1 MFFGAQDSPAQADA
15 CTMRTHGTPSRR
27 PKARRTWPAA
37 ALLAATLACAALVFT
52 LAAPGGALAEESEG
66 PSFSDALTT
75 TGPTPPPGVHPAV
88 GGRGVIGTPG
98 EVLLS
103 DVPAYIWHDGC
114 APTSLGMI
122 LGYYD
127 AHGFPDL
134 IPGDASSQTAN
145 AAVDQAIASHGSASD
160 PGHWEDYALP
170 KETSSSIK
178 PDKSEP
184 PAGDEHVSD
193 SVADFMETS
202 WSAAG
207 LPYGWSRINLVG
219 SAFRDYVA
227 LADPSATADSSDY
240 WYGASWGSRLT
251 FAVLQGE
258 IDAGRPMVFY
268 VDCTGDGVSDHAIVA
283 IGYRETGE
291 SPEYAYWDTWDRT
304 VQWSPFREVSSDY
317 KWGVY
322 GGTAFS
328 LSSAGEVVDLSRPVT
343 VVDGAPVGW
352 TAAPVTLTFRAT
364 DQGSGVAFVEAGMDG
379 AELAMLAGLPA
390 KLQVSGQGVHIVR
403 YRARDKRD
411 NVEATR
417 SCTVRIDA
425 EGPVTSARVAR
436 VRKGARVTLRYRVD
450 DLTPEATV
458 RLVVRTPSG
467 RARATLRPGRR
478 ATGAV
483 HAVAWRATVPRG
495 TYRLWVYATD
505 QAGNGQTTAGSARLV
520 VR

>member
-1 MFFGAQDSPAQADA
+1 
-15 CTMRTHGTPSRR
+15 MRTSATPSDR
-27 PKARRTWPAA
+27 PEAPCTWPAA
-37 ALLAATLACAALVFT
+37 ALLAALACAALAFALV
-52 LAAPGGALAEESEG
+52 APGLALAEDLQG

-88 GGRGVIGTPG
+88 GVRSVAGTAG
-98 EVLLS
+98 EVLLG

-114 APTSLGMI
+114 APTSLGMV

-145 AAVDQAIASHGSASD
+145 AAVDQAIASHGSASE

-170 KETSSSIK
+170 KETSSGVK
-178 PDKSEP
+178 EDRSEL
-184 PAGDEHVSD
+184 PAGDEHASD

-207 LPYGWSRINLVG
+207 LPYGWSYINLVG
-219 SAFRDYVA
+219 PAFRDYVA
-227 LADPSATADSSDY
+227 LADPSAAAASTDY
-240 WYGASWGSRLT
+240 WYSASWGNRLS

-268 VDCTGDGVSDHAIVA
+268 VDCTGDGISDHAITA

-291 SPEYAYWDTWDRT
+291 SAQYAYWDTWDRT

-322 GGTAFS
+322 GGTALS
-328 LSSAGEVVDLSRPVT
+328 LSSAGETVDLSKPVT
-343 VVDGAPVGW
+343 TVDGAPAGW
-352 TAAPVTLTFRAT
+352 RAAPVTLTFSAT
-364 DQGSGVAFVEAGMDG
+364 DRGSGVASVEAGVDG
-379 AELAMLAGLPA
+379 AELTTLPGLPA
-390 KLQVSGQGVHIVR
+390 TLHVSGQGVHTVR
-403 YRARDKRD
+403 YRARDKRG

-425 EGPVTSARVAR
+425 KGPVTSVRAAR
-436 VRKGARVTLRYRVD
+436 VRRGARVTLRYRVD

-458 RLVVRTPSG
+458 RLVVRMPSG

-478 ATGAV
+478 ITGVA
-483 HAVAWRATVPRG
+483 HTAAWRATLPRG
-495 TYRLWVYATD
+495 TYKLWVYATD
-505 QAGNGQTTAGSARLV
+505 QAGNGQAGAGSARLV